1 MNYQPQLVSR
11 TSSINSIN
19 SGSSCSLHIP
29 KDDFLPSPLTGGGFS
44 WQKKNPAFFLGSE
57 KNIAVYPPPENE
69 RMSPNKEYFNR
80 KLPTIAFQ
88 GYVSFRGSNVD
99 VDETA
104 LKTKML
110 NLKMGAHFSDEISN
124 LGNSHYFRFQP

>member
-1 MNYQPQLVSR
+1 MA
-11 TSSINSIN
+11 
-19 SGSSCSLHIP
+19 
-29 KDDFLPSPLTGGGFS
+29 
-44 WQKKNPAFFLGSE
+44 KKKSAFFLGSE
-57 KNIAVYPPPENE
+57 KNIAVYPLPPENE
-69 RMSPNKEYFNR
+69 RMSPKKDYFNR

-88 GYVSFRGSNVD
+88 GYVSFRGSNVSNVD

-124 LGNSHYFRFQP
+124 LGNREFPVSG